1 MKKILVLVV
10 LLALGSALAPDLKAQ
25 FAMPVTRQNANLVD
39 RNGVILTDDD
49 IIDLVG
55 QDIYEET
62 VVGARRQLRSGKA
75 LIIGGAAGIGTG
87 MVLNI
92 FAHAAMAK
100 NKVEHDRDMM
110 DGHRD
115 VYTFGRA
122 PGLFLLS
129 AAFSTAGVLAL
140 GGGIAFRSIGKA
152 RLSWVAEQCNPRTKD
167 VVLQWSATP
176 GGAGLVMRF

>member
-10 LLALGSALAPDLKAQ
+10 LLALGSAFAPDLKAQ

-75 LIIGGAAGIGTG
+75 LIIGGAAGMGTG
-87 MVLNI
+87 LVFSV
-92 FAHAAMAK
+92 FAHVAMAN
-100 NKVEHDRDMM
+100 NKVQHDRDMR

-115 VYTFGRA
+115 VYSYGWA
-122 PGLFLLS
+122 PGLFLCS
-129 AAFSTAGVLAL
+129 AAFTAAGSLAL
-140 GGGIAFRSIGKA
+140 GGGIALRSIGKG
-152 RLSWVAEQCNPRTKD
+152 RLGWVAEQCNPRTRD
-167 VVLQWSATP
+167 VTLEWSATP
-176 GGAGLVMRF
+176 AGAGIVMRF